1 MSIYVAGSLAFDRI
15 MSFNGAFA
23 DHILADK
30 LHILNVS
37 FLIDGLVE
45 KRGGCAGNIAYTL
58 ALMGEKPLILATA
71 GKNFSEYGAFLESK
85 GISLEGVRVM
95 KDEFTASCTLITDKN
110 NNQINGFHPAAMG
123 FPCEYAFPHPD
134 ASADWGIVSPGNLDD
149 MKALP
154 RLFREKG
161 IRYIYDPG
169 QQIPALSGDDL
180 LDAIT
185 GSALLVTNDYELE
198 MISKATQRTRAE
210 LRALTGGVITTL
222 GFMVYYGIAAAVTI
236 RVSNFRGRN
245 DWPAI
250 RHASFAGLHLV
261 MGTAAIVVL
270 LIGIFRNIM
279 GYIITPEKEVVELV
293 ALLAWSVILYQ
304 AGDGLQ
310 ILFAN
315 ALRGISD
322 VKYMAYMAFF
332 CHFGLAL
339 PIGYLCGFTFGW
351 GAIGIW
357 CGFPI
362 SLTTLGLLLW
372 RRFNRLTIKK

>member
-185 GSALLVTNDYELE
+185 GSALLVTNDYELRDV
-198 MISKATQRTRAE
+198 SARPRSAP
-210 LRALTGGVITTL
+210 APNCAPWPGGVITTL
-222 GFMVYYGIAAAVTI
+222 GEQGSVIDNGERGSVGIAAPKTVADPAA
-236 RVSNFRGRN
+236 R
-245 DWPAI
+245 AI
-250 RHASFAGLHLV
+250 RSAPACSRASCTDLTCPLPPGSARRAPATAIEHQGTQEHVFTYEDFAARHR
-261 MGTAAIVVL
+261 AAFHEEP
-270 LIGIFRNIM
+270 G
-279 GYIITPEKEVVELV
+279 
-293 ALLAWSVILYQ
+293 
-304 AGDGLQ
+304 
-310 ILFAN
+310 
-315 ALRGISD
+315 
-322 VKYMAYMAFF
+322 VK
-332 CHFGLAL
+332 
-339 PIGYLCGFTFGW
+339 W
-351 GAIGIW
+351 
-357 CGFPI
+357 
-362 SLTTLGLLLW
+362 
-372 RRFNRLTIKK
+372 

>member
-95 KDEFTASCTLITDKN
+95 KDEFTASCTLITDN
-110 NNQINGFHPAAMG
+110 SNNQINAFRPAAMG

-210 LRALTGGVITTL
+210 LRALTGGARSSTTAS
-222 GFMVYYGIAAAVTI
+222 GGAWASPRPKPWPTPPARAI
-236 RVSNFRGRN
+236 RSAPACSRASCTALTCPLPPGSARRAPATASSIRARRSMCLPMRISP
-245 DWPAI
+245 PAI
-250 RHASFAGLHLV
+250 APRS
-261 MGTAAIVVL
+261 T
-270 LIGIFRNIM
+270 RNR
-279 GYIITPEKEVVELV
+279 
-293 ALLAWSVILYQ
+293 A
-304 AGDGLQ
+304 
-310 ILFAN
+310 
-315 ALRGISD
+315 
-322 VKYMAYMAFF
+322 
-332 CHFGLAL
+332 
-339 PIGYLCGFTFGW
+339 
-351 GAIGIW
+351 
-357 CGFPI
+357 
-362 SLTTLGLLLW
+362 
-372 RRFNRLTIKK
+372 

>member
-222 GFMVYYGIAAAVTI
+222 GEQGSVIDNGERGSVGIAATK
-236 RVSNFRGRN
+236 
-245 DWPAI
+245 
-250 RHASFAGLHLV
+250 
-261 MGTAAIVVL
+261 T
-270 LIGIFRNIM
+270 
-279 GYIITPEKEVVELV
+279 V
-293 ALLAWSVILYQ
+293 ADPTG
-304 AGDGLQ
+304 AGDS
-310 ILFAN
+310 F
-315 ALRGISD
+315 RS
-322 VKYMAYMAFF
+322 
-332 CHFGLAL
+332 
-339 PIGYLCGFTFGW
+339 
-351 GAIGIW
+351 
-357 CGFPI
+357 
-362 SLTTLGLLLW
+362 GLLKGLLHGLDVPASA
-372 RRFNRLTIKK
+372 RLGATCASYCIEHQGTQEHVFTYEDFAARHRAAFHEEPGVKW

>member
-58 ALMGEKPLILATA
+58 SLMGEKPLILATV
-71 GKNFSEYGAFLESK
+71 GKNFSEYGEFLQK
-85 GISLEGVRVM
+85 HGLSLEGVRVM
-95 KDEFTASCTLITDKN
+95 KDEFTASCTLITDKD

-123 FPCEYAFPHPD
+123 FPCEYAFPHAD
-134 ASADWGIVSPGNLDD
+134 ASADWGIVSPGNLGD
-149 MKALP
+149 MKVLP

-198 MISKATQRTRAE
+198 MICKTTRRTRAE

-222 GFMVYYGIAAAVTI
+222 GEQGATIDNGEQGAVGVAAPETVADPTGAGDSIRSGLLKGLIHGLDVPAAARLGATCASYCI
-236 RVSNFRGRN
+236 EKHGTQEHAFTY
-245 DWPAI
+245 DTFAA
-250 RHASFAGLHLV
+250 RHR
-261 MGTAAIVVL
+261 AAFHEEP
-270 LIGIFRNIM
+270 G
-279 GYIITPEKEVVELV
+279 
-293 ALLAWSVILYQ
+293 
-304 AGDGLQ
+304 
-310 ILFAN
+310 
-315 ALRGISD
+315 
-322 VKYMAYMAFF
+322 VK
-332 CHFGLAL
+332 
-339 PIGYLCGFTFGW
+339 W
-351 GAIGIW
+351 
-357 CGFPI
+357 
-362 SLTTLGLLLW
+362 
-372 RRFNRLTIKK
+372 

>member
-71 GKNFSEYGAFLESK
+71 GKNFSEYGTFLESK

-270 LIGIFRNIM
+270 QIGIFRNIM

>member
-169 QQIPALSGDDL
+169 QQIPALSGDDPARRHHRFGPAC
-180 LDAIT
+180 D
-185 GSALLVTNDYELE
+185 
-198 MISKATQRTRAE
+198 QR
-210 LRALTGGVITTL
+210 L
-222 GFMVYYGIAAAVTI
+222 
-236 RVSNFRGRN
+236 
-245 DWPAI
+245 
-250 RHASFAGLHLV
+250 
-261 MGTAAIVVL
+261 
-270 LIGIFRNIM
+270 
-279 GYIITPEKEVVELV
+279 
-293 ALLAWSVILYQ
+293 
-304 AGDGLQ
+304 
-310 ILFAN
+310 
-315 ALRGISD
+315 
-322 VKYMAYMAFF
+322 
-332 CHFGLAL
+332 
-339 PIGYLCGFTFGW
+339 
-351 GAIGIW
+351 
-357 CGFPI
+357 
-362 SLTTLGLLLW
+362 
-372 RRFNRLTIKK
+372 

>member
-222 GFMVYYGIAAAVTI
+222 GEQGSVIDNGERGSVGHRRAQ
-236 RVSNFRGRN
+236 NRGRPHRRGRFVPLR
-245 DWPAI
+245 PAQGPPA
-250 RHASFAGLHLV
+250 R
-261 MGTAAIVVL
+261 T
-270 LIGIFRNIM
+270 
-279 GYIITPEKEVVELV
+279 
-293 ALLAWSVILYQ
+293 
-304 AGDGLQ
+304 
-310 ILFAN
+310 
-315 ALRGISD
+315 
-322 VKYMAYMAFF
+322 
-332 CHFGLAL
+332 
-339 PIGYLCGFTFGW
+339 
-351 GAIGIW
+351 
-357 CGFPI
+357 
-362 SLTTLGLLLW
+362 
-372 RRFNRLTIKK
+372 

>member
-71 GKNFSEYGAFLESK
+71 GKNFSEYGTFLESK

-222 GFMVYYGIAAAVTI
+222 GEQGSVIDNGERGSVGIAAPKPWPTPPVRAI
-236 RVSNFRGRN
+236 RSAPACSRASCTDLTCPLPPGSARRAPATASSIRARRSMCLPMRISP
-245 DWPAI
+245 PAI
-250 RHASFAGLHLV
+250 APRS
-261 MGTAAIVVL
+261 T
-270 LIGIFRNIM
+270 RNR
-279 GYIITPEKEVVELV
+279 
-293 ALLAWSVILYQ
+293 A
-304 AGDGLQ
+304 
-310 ILFAN
+310 
-315 ALRGISD
+315 
-322 VKYMAYMAFF
+322 
-332 CHFGLAL
+332 
-339 PIGYLCGFTFGW
+339 
-351 GAIGIW
+351 
-357 CGFPI
+357 
-362 SLTTLGLLLW
+362 
-372 RRFNRLTIKK
+372 

>member
-58 ALMGEKPLILATA
+58 ALMGEKPLILATV
-71 GKNFSEYGAFLESK
+71 GKNFSEYGAFLESQ
-85 GISLEGVRVM
+85 GILLEGVRVM

-110 NNQINGFHPAAMG
+110 NNQINGFHPAAMC
-123 FPCEYAFPHPD
+123 FPCDYGFPHPD

-169 QQIPALSGDDL
+169 QQIPALSGDDM

-185 GSALLVTNDYELE
+185 GSDLLVTNDYELE
-198 MISKATQRTRAE
+198 MISKATHRTRAE

-222 GFMVYYGIAAAVTI
+222 GEQGSVIDNGEQGTVGIAQPKAVADPT
-236 RVSNFRGRN
+236 G
-245 DWPAI
+245 
-250 RHASFAGLHLV
+250 
-261 MGTAAIVVL
+261 
-270 LIGIFRNIM
+270 
-279 GYIITPEKEVVELV
+279 
-293 ALLAWSVILYQ
+293 
-304 AGDGLQ
+304 AGDS
-310 ILFAN
+310 F
-315 ALRGISD
+315 RS
-322 VKYMAYMAFF
+322 
-332 CHFGLAL
+332 
-339 PIGYLCGFTFGW
+339 
-351 GAIGIW
+351 
-357 CGFPI
+357 
-362 SLTTLGLLLW
+362 GLLKGLL
-372 RRFNRLTIKK
+372 NGLDVPASARLGATCASYCVEHQGTQEHVFTYEDFAARHRAAFHEEPGVKW

>member
-95 KDEFTASCTLITDKN
+95 KDEFTASCTRITDKN

-222 GFMVYYGIAAAVTI
+222 GEQGSVIDNGERGSVGIAAPKT
-236 RVSNFRGRN
+236 
-245 DWPAI
+245 
-250 RHASFAGLHLV
+250 
-261 MGTAAIVVL
+261 
-270 LIGIFRNIM
+270 
-279 GYIITPEKEVVELV
+279 V
-293 ALLAWSVILYQ
+293 ADPTG
-304 AGDGLQ
+304 AGDS
-310 ILFAN
+310 F
-315 ALRGISD
+315 RS
-322 VKYMAYMAFF
+322 
-332 CHFGLAL
+332 
-339 PIGYLCGFTFGW
+339 
-351 GAIGIW
+351 
-357 CGFPI
+357 
-362 SLTTLGLLLW
+362 GLLKGLLHGLDVPASA
-372 RRFNRLTIKK
+372 RLGATCASYCIEHQGTQEHVFTYEDFAARHRAAFHEEPGVKW

>member
-185 GSALLVTNDYELE
+185 GSALLVTNDYELQGH
-198 MISKATQRTRAE
+198 AAHPRRTARPDRRRDHHARRTGLGHRQRRAGE
-210 LRALTGGVITTL
+210 RGHRRAQ
-222 GFMVYYGIAAAVTI
+222 
-236 RVSNFRGRN
+236 NRGRPHRRGRFVPLR
-245 DWPAI
+245 PAQGPPA
-250 RHASFAGLHLV
+250 R
-261 MGTAAIVVL
+261 
-270 LIGIFRNIM
+270 
-279 GYIITPEKEVVELV
+279 P
-293 ALLAWSVILYQ
+293 
-304 AGDGLQ
+304 
-310 ILFAN
+310 
-315 ALRGISD
+315 
-322 VKYMAYMAFF
+322 
-332 CHFGLAL
+332 
-339 PIGYLCGFTFGW
+339 
-351 GAIGIW
+351 
-357 CGFPI
+357 
-362 SLTTLGLLLW
+362 
-372 RRFNRLTIKK
+372 